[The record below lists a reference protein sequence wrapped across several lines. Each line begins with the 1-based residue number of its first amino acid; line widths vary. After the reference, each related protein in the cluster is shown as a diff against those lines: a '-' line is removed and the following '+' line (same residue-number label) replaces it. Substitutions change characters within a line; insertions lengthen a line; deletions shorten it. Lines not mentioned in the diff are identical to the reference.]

1 MTMPE
6 ISVIVPVY
14 NVAPYLAACLDS
26 ILAQTFRDF
35 ELILIDDGS
44 TDGSRDIE
52 EAYAAKDAR
61 VRLMKRRWN
70 RGAARAYTFGLEVA
84 QGKYV
89 AFVDNDDIVTPQY
102 LAVLHQAAE
111 EREADV
117 VQAGF
122 QEFRQQPG
130 DGRGYRWTKKAG
142 LLQGGLQ
149 QRVDCFVPVRMH
161 IAPWSKLFRR
171 AFLDAHHL
179 TFCDVPVAPDVSFH
193 FECLITA
200 RRYVLLPD
208 ILYHYRLRSES
219 IDHAEGL
226 VRAER
231 YAVATA
237 RMMEH
242 VTAWLQQEPA
252 FRGERLQR
260 QIRNVLYTFCRN
272 QLRHLVRDC
281 GREDVYDACHRALQG
296 EPQDALRDA
305 MFYAQLQK

>member
-1 MTMPE
+1 MPE

-35 ELILIDDGS
+35 ELILIEDGS
-44 TDGSRDIE
+44 TDGSREIA
-52 EAYAAKDAR
+52 EAYATKDAR
-61 VRLMKRRWN
+61 VRLLKQRWN
-70 RGAARAYTFGLEVA
+70 QGAAASRNAGIA
-84 QGKYV
+84 ASNGKYLV
-89 AFVDNDDIVTPQY
+89 FVDADDILLTDGLSILYRTIENQ
-102 LAVLHQAAE
+102 Q
-111 EREADV
+111 ADV
-117 VQAGF
+117 VQAGYQTF
-122 QEFRQQPG
+122 KEKLG
-130 DGRGYRWTKKAG
+130 DGNIYRWTKESG
-142 LLQGGLQ
+142 LLLNGFQKRTNYFL
-149 QRVDCFVPVRMH
+149 PVRIH
-161 IAPWSKLFRR
+161 IAPWCKLFRR
-171 AFLDAHHL
+171 TFLNQYHIEFYDMPTAE
-179 TFCDVPVAPDVSFH
+179 DVSFH
-193 FECLITA
+193 FQCLLLA

-208 ILYHYRLRSES
+208 ILYHYRNRPNSV
-219 IDHAEGL
+219 DGVRGL